1 MINKTLYAREMKNS
15 VKLLFILAAVMALY
29 IGIIIYM
36 YEPEMMALLDS
47 YVDTMPEMMAAVGM
61 TAGATDLLGFMI
73 SYLYGFILL
82 VFPMI
87 FCILRADRLLA
98 RYTTSGAMSY
108 LLAAPVS
115 RQRIV
120 TTQIAALISGTI
132 LLILFATALEILVA
146 EHFPQAISTSQTCSL
161 STPVSSACSFS
172 SQASASFSP
181 QPARTASSVSVSAPA
196 FPPSRSS
203 CKCSPTPAIRQPI
216 SNTPPFSPSSI
227 PPDSPL
233 ATFPHCSHPARCF
246 SPPSSVSSSLG
257 LFSAA
262 KACRS
267 KTNAAITFCGRGAVH
282 FSRAML
288 Y

>member
-47 YVDTMPEMMAAVGM
+47 YVDAMPEMMAAVGM

-120 TTQIAALISGTI
+120 TTQIAALISGTF

-146 EHFPQAISTSQTCSL
+146 EHFFPGDLDIPDLLCRQHRSPLPAAFHCKPLLLFLRSLLGQQAQ
-161 STPVSSACSFS
+161 
-172 SQASASFSP
+172 
-181 QPARTASSVSVSAPA
+181 
-196 FPPSRSS
+196 SRSQ
-203 CKCSPTPAIRQPI
+203 RQHFHPRI
-216 SNTPPFSPSSI
+216 
-227 PPDSPL
+227 
-233 ATFPHCSHPARCF
+233 HPA
-246 SPPSSVSSSLG
+246 
-257 LFSAA
+257 
-262 KACRS
+262 
-267 KTNAAITFCGRGAVH
+267 NALQHQR
-282 FSRAML
+282 
-288 Y
+288 

>member
-47 YVDTMPEMMAAVGM
+47 YVDAMPEMMAAVGM

-120 TTQIAALISGTI
+120 TTQIAALISGTF

-146 EHFPQAISTSQTCSL
+146 EHFFPGDLDIPDLLAVNTGLLCLQLFIASVCYFF
-161 STPVSSACSFS
+161 SSACSD
-172 SQASASFSP
+172 
-181 QPARTASSVSVSAPA
+181 
-196 FPPSRSS
+196 
-203 CKCSPTPAIRQPI
+203 CKLILQMLA
-216 SNTPPFSPSSI
+216 NTS
-227 PPDSPL
+227 DKAADL
-233 ATFPHCSHPARCF
+233 KYATFFTLFDPTGLAAGDISALL
-246 SPPSSVSSSLG
+246 SSG
-257 LFSAA
+257 ALFL
-262 KACRS
+262 
-267 KTNAAITFCGRGAVH
+267 AAILCFILAGLVFCRK
-282 FSRAML
+282 SL
-288 Y
+288 SI